1 MREFLW
7 GYFCRTGVIDA
18 YLLYKEHEAPAER
31 GSLKPAL
38 PGHDKRA
45 PGTGNAGVGAD

>member
-18 YLLYKEHEAPAER
+18 YLLYKQHEATAER
-31 GSLKPAL
+31 TSLKTAL
-38 PGHDKRA
+38 PASDKRA
-45 PGTGNAGVGAD
+45 PGTGNAGVGTD

>member
-18 YLLYKEHEAPAER
+18 YLLYKRHGAPVLR
-31 GSLKPAL
+31 GSLKTAL
-38 PGHDKRA
+38 PPPGKRA
-45 PGTGNAGVGAD
+45 P